1 MMKKQI
7 LLLAILLSNA
17 FVSSAKNYYISGTG
31 SDSKDGSSTTLA
43 FRNIQKAANLVN
55 AGDTVFVM
63 NGTYKSTLMYDVVNI
78 TRKGTASQWIVF
90 INYPNHKP
98 KIEFDG
104 WAAFAIQPGAAYIE
118 INGFDIEGNN
128 KNVKLDDALNQSQ
141 GCKNPGGD
149 FLPKYNGNGI
159 ASDGRYGTPALKPH
173 HLRILNNQVHDCGG
187 GGISAIHTDYVTIKN
202 NLVYNNAWYTIFGAS
217 GISLYQL
224 WDFDNNTTDVK
235 NVIEGNICH
244 HNRLYVPWVYC
255 PCCFSDGNGII
266 IDDTNNTQNGSTLGV
281 YKGKTVIQNNI
292 VYQNGGSGIHSYE
305 SQHVTIVNNTAY
317 KNSQTPEI
325 DGGEIFSNASND
337 IKITNNILYAENG
350 NAVNSNYKN
359 TNILYENNLHFNGT
373 KTVITSATCLEGNP
387 NFENE
392 ALLDFHLK
400 SNSPCINKGNS
411 TTFSAKDFDGKTRPS
426 VAGNKPAIG
435 AFEYRNFT
443 PVADVKSFPKIKIYP
458 NPTSGILTYET
469 TERIDKIVCFNIL
482 GTEIKPKIKDKTLD
496 FSENTEGTYRIIFY
510 RDNKVVGVEGFVKRD

>member
-1 MMKKQI
+1 MKKHI
-7 LLLAILLSNA
+7 LLLVLLLLNA
-17 FVSSAKNYYISGTG
+17 FVFAAKNYFVSGTG
-31 SDSKDGSSTTLA
+31 SDSNNGSSPTLA

-63 NGTYKSTLMYDVVNI
+63 NGTYKSVLMNDVVYI
-78 TRKGTASQWIVF
+78 IRKGTASEWIVF

-104 WAAFAIQPGAAYIE
+104 WNGFAIQPGAAYIE
-118 INGFDIEGNN
+118 INGFEVEGNN

-141 GCKNPGGD
+141 GCKNPGGE

-159 ASDGRYGTPALKPH
+159 ASDGRYGTTATKPH

-202 NLVYNNAWYTIFGAS
+202 NLVYNNSWYTIFGSS

-224 WDFDNNTTDVK
+224 WDSDNNATDFK

-244 HNRLYVPWVYC
+244 HNRLFVPWVYC

-266 IDDTNNTQNGSTLGV
+266 IDDTNNTQNGSTLGA

-325 DGGEIFSNASND
+325 DGGEIFSNSSND
-337 IKITNNILYAENG
+337 IKIVNNILYAENG

-359 TNILYENNLHFNGT
+359 TNFLYENNLHYNGT
-373 KTVITSATCLEGNP
+373 KTVVTSASCINVNP
-387 NFENE
+387 DFRNE
-392 ALLDFHLK
+392 SIFDFHLK
-400 SNSPCINKGNS
+400 GFSPCINKGNA
-411 TTFSAKDFDGKTRPS
+411 TTFAARDFDGNKRPL
-426 VAGNKPAIG
+426 VLGNKPAIG
-435 AFEYRNFT
+435 AFEFAELT
-443 PVADVKSFPKIKIYP
+443 PIVDVKNHSNIKIYP
-458 NPTSGILTYET
+458 NPTSGILTYESS
-469 TERIDKIVCFNIL
+469 EVIDKIVCFNIL
-482 GTEIKPKIKDKTLD
+482 GVEVKPKIKDKTLD
-496 FSENTEGTYRIIFY
+496 FSENTEGVY
-510 RDNKVVGVEGFVKRD
+510 KVVFYLNNKIVGVDSFVKRD